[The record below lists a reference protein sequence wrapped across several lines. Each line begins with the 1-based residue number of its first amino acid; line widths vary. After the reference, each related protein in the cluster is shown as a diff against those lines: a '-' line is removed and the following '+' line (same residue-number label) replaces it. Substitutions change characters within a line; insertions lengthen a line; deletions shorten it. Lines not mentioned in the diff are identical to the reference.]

1 MSINDIFV
9 FNLFKVVEVVVDPML
24 EDVED
29 AELDGLRVLLSE
41 ALQVERHPHLGRL
54 LRRGRCD
61 LS

>member
-29 AELDGLRVLLSE
+29 AELDGLRVLLAE